1 MHAHNRA
8 ASDAL
13 LAPQGKPGASPAP
26 SQPASPPGEG
36 RATAMDFAK
45 SLSLGLPVVL
55 GYLPLAFAFGIL
67 GSQAGL
73 SVLSATLMSLLVY
86 AGSGQYIAVGLIMGG
101 ASPMNIVFTT
111 FIVNLRHLLMS
122 ASLSPFLGKWSKQD
136 QVAFT
141 LQMTDETY
149 ALNMG
154 RFTSVGVN
162 RRDAFA
168 INLVSHAAWI
178 SGSAAGAA
186 FSGAIGSKVQ
196 QFGLDY
202 ALCAMFIALILP
214 HLRIPRRLCAVLA
227 GFGMAL
233 FFGLA
238 GAGQWTVM
246 LATLGAATV
255 AAMLPLPEPKKAHK
269 VTP

>member
-1 MHAHNRA
+1 MHARNPA
-8 ASDAL
+8 AADALNSPQGTPEPASDIHPAQ
-13 LAPQGKPGASPAP
+13 ADGKGVA
-26 SQPASPPGEG
+26 
-36 RATAMDFAK
+36 DFFKA
-45 SLSLGLPVVL
+45 LSLGLPVVL

-73 SVLSATLMSLLVY
+73 SVASATLMSLLVY
-86 AGSGQYIAVGLIMGG
+86 AGSGQYIAVGLIMSG

-122 ASLSPFLGKWSKQD
+122 ASLSPYLGKWPKKE

-154 RFTSVGVN
+154 RFISLGVN
-162 RRDAFA
+162 KRHAFA

-186 FSGAIGSKVQ
+186 FSGALGSRVQ

-227 GFGMAL
+227 GFAMAL
-233 FFGLA
+233 GFGLA

-255 AAMLPLPEPKKAHK
+255 AAALPLPAQKGRA
-269 VTP
+269 TA